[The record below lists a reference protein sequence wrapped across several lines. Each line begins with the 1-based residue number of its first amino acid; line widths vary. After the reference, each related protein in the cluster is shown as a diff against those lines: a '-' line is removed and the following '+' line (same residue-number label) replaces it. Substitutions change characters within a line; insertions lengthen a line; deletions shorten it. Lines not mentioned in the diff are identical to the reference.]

1 MKHTQIYLLILF
13 VFASIS
19 LFGQRR
25 TNTDYLEAKQSV
37 VVGQG
42 TKTTDAILDIIST
55 DKGAILPRMTETQ
68 RDNLSDVAGLI
79 VFNTTAGT
87 YQYNTGSGWVDF
99 GSGSGGGV
107 EKVASNGSILDMSK
121 SAGDLIFSYDVGAW
135 YIVQADSIAGY
146 EVDSVAVIPVSS
158 GYAVLQELR
167 EKRRVDVRKLG
178 IESGTNYT
186 NAQLQIVNKYPH
198 GVSFPN
204 DTFSFRNWQIINQD
218 NLDIHFDN
226 TTLVFPSGTSI
237 SVEDTI
243 DTDGFELPQIAIVN
257 VKDISLTG
265 KLLVDHEYN
274 SPSFSLP
281 TSGGAAGSVNI
292 SAGVDYQEYGDIVI
306 SGITTKGSYFI
317 PLKIES
323 PQTWV
328 PYDSLMWRNITFTDC
343 HSDMSAALIQTRVVA
358 NNIRV
363 YDCTMEIDRDKSIF
377 GTSDETKAF
386 GFSLD
391 VNSTAKVNLHVS
403 GLYSKYGGAG
413 FYQNIHN
420 VQLENIVSE
429 DWGYFP
435 LSSGNKGDIVTPA
448 WKAANP
454 GDWDAAT
461 MIEYAGGQA
470 IKIDNYY
477 YRPDRVFIIENF
489 EARNTN
495 QHPGTYSEVLLV
507 EAGNENL
514 ILTDSY
520 IDDVVRYSSIPG
532 NPEGVARKGLIENVV
547 FNENAVLRINR
558 GTTVNNCVFRDTVSL
573 VSSGKQ
579 YEIDTTSTWKAGLFV
594 TTTDEFQRVRI
605 NDCVFTNRGIS
616 ALGDTRIEVNNC
628 SFEGYSEINCGSTL
642 TTRSELIV
650 KNSYGGRYRQS
661 LTGTSDSLEIRFINH
676 DRLGMN
682 STTFNN
688 LQSSPYCEVRNC
700 IIINYDSTEVAD
712 LQTSIDATLTEN
724 SRLPSDLK
732 AKSITL
738 NSGSGPWQN
747 YQTARGSSISS
758 GAYVIE
764 TDIPFTSGAY
774 FMIKVNF
781 YRYYVTATRQI
792 GSITAGSYLASVP
805 DFYNEQAISTG
816 EWGGT
821 DKIRFAAN
829 ADNEVV
835 IIIGETSDSYGSY
848 ACHFVFDD
856 LKFSDI
862 NYVPNVSNWTF
873 KNDTDISEY
882 TVKQTVTGT
891 QLKTDQNGDLYL
903 NAAKTVGV
911 ITGTGSPESSVTAS
925 VGALYIRTDGGTSTT
940 LYVKES
946 GTGNTGWV
954 AK

>member
-1 MKHTQIYLLILF
+1 MKQTQIYLLILF
-13 VFASIS
+13 VFASLS

-25 TNTDYLEAKQSV
+25 TNTDYLEAKESV

-55 DKGAILPRMTETQ
+55 DKGAILPRLTETQ

-79 VFNTTAGT
+79 VFNTTSGT

-107 EKVASNGSILDMSK
+107 EKVASNGSILNMSK

-135 YIVQADSIAGY
+135 YIVQSDSIAGY

-178 IESGTNYT
+178 IEAGTNYT
-186 NAQLQIVNKYPH
+186 NAQLQILNRYPH
-198 GVSFPN
+198 GVSFPQ
-204 DTFSFRNWQIINQD
+204 DTFIFRNWQIQD
-218 NLDIHFDN
+218 KDRVDILFDN
-226 TTLVFPSGTSI
+226 TTIMLPASSTVDVYNEVGTTNFDI
-237 SVEDTI
+237 
-243 DTDGFELPQIAIVN
+243 PQIAIVN
-257 VKDISLTG
+257 CKEIKIDGEDAIFDHSDETITWEKPASIPNYAGAIHITTG
-265 KLLVDHEYN
+265 TD
-274 SPSFSLP
+274 F
-281 TSGGAAGSVNI
+281 A
-292 SAGVDYQEYGDIVI
+292 DYGDIDI
-306 SGITTKGSYFI
+306 NGITFKESYYLGI
-317 PLKIES
+317 RVES
-323 PQTWV
+323 PSAWIH
-328 PYDSLMWRNITFTDC
+328 YDSTSYNDVTFTDIHC
-343 HSDMSAALIQTRVVA
+343 DLGTGLLQTRVTA
-358 NNIRV
+358 RNILLDNSSMV
-363 YDCTMEIDRDKSIF
+363 VDIEKGLI
-377 GTSDETKAF
+377 GASDLEKAL

-391 VNSTAKVNLHVS
+391 VNSEVKTNLHVR
-403 GLYSKYGGAG
+403 GFYSKYGGAG
-413 FYQNIHN
+413 FYQNIQS
-420 VQLENIVSE
+420 VQLENVIS
-429 DWGYFP
+429 DSWGYFP
-435 LSSGNKGDIVTPA
+435 LSASSDGYIVTA
-448 WKAANP
+448 TWKTNNP
-454 GDWDAAT
+454 GLWDANT
-461 MIEYAGGQA
+461 MLEFNGGSSV
-470 IKIDNYY
+470 KIDNYY
-477 YRPDRVFIIENF
+477 YKPDRVFIVENY
-489 EARNTN
+489 ETRNTN
-495 QHPGTYSEVLLV
+495 QFEGTNSISFQV

-514 ILTDSY
+514 IMADSY
-520 IDDVVRYSSIPG
+520 LDDEVKFS
-532 NPEGVARKGLIENVV
+532 NPMVGDGLARKAI
-547 FNENAVLRINR
+547 F
-558 GTTVNNCVFRDTVSL
+558 NNCVFSENSNLWVSWGTTFNNCFFRDTVSL
-573 VSSGKQ
+573 ASDGVQ
-579 YEIDTTSTWKAGLFV
+579 HLIDTTSTWKAGVLA
-594 TTTDEFQRVRI
+594 TTTGNAERVRF
-605 NDCVFTNRGIS
+605 NDCTFTNRGITS
-616 ALGDTRIEVNNC
+616 VAGRVEVNNC
-628 SFEGYSEINCGSTL
+628 QFEGYSEINYGGSL
-642 TTRSELIV
+642 TARNELIV

-661 LTGTSDSLEIRFINH
+661 LAGSSDSLEIRFINH

-688 LQSSPYCEVRNC
+688 LQASPYCEVRNC